1 MDLKKIEAIVKWKNL
16 ESVIELKLFLRFCNY
31 YRKFIAKWLKET
43 ELFIRIMKKDELWRQ
58 DSEKTKLFKKIK
70 KKFIKKPIL
79 KIYQPI
85 LLIRV
90 KINILDFIL
99 GACLL

>member
-1 MDLKKIEAIVKWKNL
+1 
-16 ESVIELKLFLRFCNY
+16 
-31 YRKFIAKWLKET
+31 
-43 ELFIRIMKKDELWRQ
+43 
-58 DSEKTKLFKKIK
+58 LFKEIK

-79 KIYQPI
+79 KIYQLR

-99 GACLL
+99 GVYIIQRYNNGV